1 MLNETD
7 LIELNKE
14 DLPARAAALT
24 AGEITWLVDLLA
36 EKNDKIR
43 YGAFLLLNERSLNQA
58 DVFEYWDVL
67 AGKLGSDN
75 SYQRSIGVMLLAAN
89 ARWDSA
95 GKTAAVLDA
104 FLSILND
111 EKPITV
117 RQCIQSLQLIIPYHP
132 ELSKRIAER
141 LLALD
146 LLALRDTMRKLILLD
161 IVGVLL
167 QIRETQSVDGV
178 DAYLSAALSGDL
190 LDAKT
195 KKQILARMGSSAQ
208 K

>member
-7 LIELNKE
+7 LIELSKGA
-14 DLPARAAALT
+14 LPARAAALSS
-24 AGEITWLVDLLA
+24 GEIAWLVDLLA

-43 YGAFLLLNERSLNQA
+43 YGAFQLLNERSLNQA
-58 DVFEYWDVL
+58 DVFAYWDVL

-89 ARWDSA
+89 ARWDKE
-95 GKTAAVLDA
+95 GKTASVLGA
-104 FLSILND
+104 FLAILKD

-117 RQCIQSLQLIIPYHP
+117 RQCIQSLLLIVPYHR
-132 ELSKRIAER
+132 ELANAIAER

-161 IVGVLL
+161 IVDVLL
-167 QIRETQSVDGV
+167 LIRESESNSEI

>member
-7 LIELNKE
+7 LIELTKE
-14 DLPARAAALT
+14 TLPARVAALT
-24 AGEITWLVDLLA
+24 SAEIAWLVDLLA

-43 YGAFLLLNERSLNQA
+43 YGAFLLLNERSLSFA
-58 DVFEYWDVL
+58 DVFPYWDVF
-67 AGKLGSDN
+67 AGKLSSDN
-75 SYQRSIGVMLLAAN
+75 SYQRSIGVMLLAVN
-89 ARWDSA
+89 TRWDKED
-95 GKTAAVLDA
+95 KTASVLDA
-104 FLSILND
+104 YLAILND

-117 RQCIQSLQLIIPYHP
+117 RQCIQSLLLIVPCQP
-132 ELSKRIAER
+132 ELAGRIAGR

-161 IVGVLL
+161 IVDVLL
-167 QIRETQSVDGV
+167 LIRETQSVDGV

>member
-24 AGEITWLVDLLA
+24 SGEIAWLVGLLA

-43 YGAFLLLNERSLNQA
+43 YGAFQLLNERSFSQA
-58 DVFEYWDVL
+58 DVFPYWDVL

-75 SYQRSIGVMLLAAN
+75 SYQRSLGVMLLAVN
-89 ARWDSA
+89 ARWDKE
-95 GKTAAVLDA
+95 GKTASVLDG
-104 FLSILND
+104 FLAILHD

-117 RQCIQSLQLIIPYHP
+117 RQCIQSLQLIVPCHP
-132 ELSKRIAER
+132 ELSGRIAKR

-146 LLALRDTMRKLILLD
+146 LLSQRDTMRKLILLD
-161 IVGVLL
+161 IVDVLL
-167 QIRETQSVDGV
+167 QIRATETVDGV
-178 DAYLSAALSGDL
+178 DAYLSAALSGEL
-190 LDAKT
+190 LDAKA
-195 KKQILARMGSSAQ
+195 KKQILARMGSSA
-208 K
+208 KK

>member
-7 LIELNKE
+7 LIELTKE
-14 DLPARAAALT
+14 ALPARAAALT
-24 AGEITWLVDLLA
+24 SAEIVWLVDLLA

-43 YGAFLLLNERSLNQA
+43 YGAFLLLNERSLSFA
-58 DVFEYWDVL
+58 DVFPYWD
-67 AGKLGSDN
+67 AFADKLISDN

-89 ARWDSA
+89 ARWDKV
-95 GKTAAVLDA
+95 GKTASVLDEYLA
-104 FLSILND
+104 ILND
-111 EKPITV
+111 DKPITI
-117 RQCIQSLQLIIPYHP
+117 RQCIQSLLLIVPYQP
-132 ELSKRIAER
+132 ELAGRIAGR

-161 IVGVLL
+161 IVDVLL
-167 QIRETQSVDGV
+167 LIRETQSVDVV

>member
-24 AGEITWLVDLLA
+24 SSEIAWLIDLLA

-43 YGAFLLLNERSLNQA
+43 YGAFLLLNERSLSQA
-58 DVFEYWDVL
+58 DVFPYWDVL

-75 SYQRSIGVMLLAAN
+75 SYQRSLGVMLLAAN
-89 ARWDSA
+89 ARWDTA

-104 FLSILND
+104 FLAILHD

-117 RQCIQSLQLIIPYHP
+117 RQCIQSLKLILPTHP
-132 ELSKRIAER
+132 ELSEQIAKH

-146 LLALRDTMRKLILLD
+146 LLAQRDTMRKLILLD
-161 IVGVLL
+161 IVDVLL
-167 QIRETQSVDGV
+167 QIRATETVDGV

-195 KKQILARMGSSAQ
+195 KKQILARMGSSV
-208 K
+208 KK